1 MKKSQQEAT
10 SEWQKT
16 KYSNLIRFVAS
27 GTLFARF
34 KARGKLIRQS
44 LDTSDLEVGKRKLDD
59 LVRAERGATESRRDG
74 KLTFK
79 DALSEFRERGYRVAI
94 AGRTVRKRKPLKE
107 RTRGYYEERI
117 TALLKSWPELEPIS
131 LRKVSQR
138 DCESWADR
146 FSRVSSA
153 SAFNHTISV
162 LRQVIQIGVEAGA
175 RHDNP
180 AISLGRVSERP
191 KKLQLPSRDQFERFV
206 AEVENSGSGWSKPCA
221 NLIRFL
227 AFSGLRKT
235 EAANVTWQD
244 VDFDGGKIVVW
255 GDPEGRTKNG
265 EFRAVPMIPDMRRL
279 LERLRAENPDAP
291 ASDRVMRVQECQKAM
306 DRAAKELEMH
316 RLTHHDLRHLFAT
329 RCIESGVDI
338 PTVSRWLGHKDGGA
352 LAMKVY
358 GHLRDEHS
366 VDMAKK
372 VTFSNTQPANV
383 ITIQEAR
390 RV

>member
-1 MKKSQQEAT
+1 MKENQQEPT

-16 KYSNLIRFVAS
+16 KYSNLIRSVAS
-27 GTLFARF
+27 GKLFARF

-44 LDTSDLEVGKRKLDD
+44 LKTADLEVAKRKLDD
-59 LVRAERGATESRRDG
+59 LVRAERGAAESRRDG
-74 KLTFK
+74 KLTFL
-79 DALSEFRERGYRVAI
+79 DALSEFRERGYRVAV
-94 AGRTVRKRKPLKE
+94 AGRAAHKRKPLKE
-107 RTRGYYEERI
+107 RTRGYYEERV
-117 TALLKSWPELEPIS
+117 TALLKSWPDLGAMS
-131 LRKVSQR
+131 LGKVAQR
-138 DCESWADR
+138 DCEAWADK
-146 FSRVSSA
+146 FSRVTSG
-153 SAFNHTISV
+153 SAFNHTISI
-162 LRQVIQIGVEAGA
+162 LRQVIQIGVEAGT

-180 AISLGRVSERP
+180 ALSLGRVSEKP
-191 KKLQLPSRDQFERFV
+191 KKLQLPTCDQFERFV
-206 AEVENSGSGWSKPCA
+206 VEVENSGSGWSKPCA

-227 AFSGLRKT
+227 AFSGLRKS

-265 EFRAVPMIPDMRRL
+265 EFRSVPMISEMRQL
-279 LERLRAENPDAP
+279 LETLRAENPDAQ
-291 ASDRVMRVQECQKAM
+291 ATDRVMRVQECQKAM
-306 DRAAKELEMH
+306 DGAAKRVKMH

-366 VDMAKK
+366 VKYGA
-372 VTFSNTQPANV
+372 TSLIRRAHQFGC
-383 ITIQEAR
+383 QEWR
-390 RV
+390 E